1 MAETKTQKIKLL
13 KIWEILNRKTD
24 KEHPISTQEL
34 ISELALLGITCER
47 RTVYADIDSMQSN
60 GYEIK
65 NRRKGHDMVYWVD
78 KRQFDLPEIKI
89 IMDAVQSSKFIP
101 QDKTEEL
108 INKLADLGGSS
119 RTELMKRNAVH
130 FNTVKHSNNDIY
142 IIVDSLERAIENKK
156 KVSFNYFLLNANKV
170 REYKHDKKLYSEEP
184 LAMICDDG
192 NYYLLCYHPDDKCE
206 NDIKTFRVDRIDN
219 ISVLDED
226 ISKEGTKVLNKLK
239 NYPRQAFKMFGGPIC
254 KVTLQFTEEL
264 LGVVYNKFGE
274 DTQIRQSDNKLTATV
289 QVQISPT
296 FFGWLMQFPADMRI
310 IAPEEL
316 KKQFREWVSL
326 AMEGES

>member
-119 RTELMKRNAVH
+119 RTELMKRNAIH
-130 FNTVKHSNNDIY
+130 FNTVKHSNGAVY
-142 IIVDSLERAIENKK
+142 EIVDSLEHAIENKK
-156 KVSFNYFLLNANKV
+156 KVSFNYFLLNANGR
-170 REYKHDKKLYSEEP
+170 REYKHDKKLYIEEP
-184 LAMICDDG
+184 LAMICDEG
-192 NYYLLCYHPDDKCE
+192 NYYLLCYHNEEEYE
-206 NDIKTFRVDRIDN
+206 NNVKTFRIDRIDN

-226 ISKEGTKVLNKLK
+226 VSKDGIKVLNKLK
-239 NYPRQAFKMFGGPIC
+239 NYPRQAFKMFGGPLC
-254 KVTLQFTEEL
+254 KVTLQFTEKL
-264 LGVVYNKFGE
+264 IGVIFNKFGE
-274 DTQIRQSDNKLTATV
+274 DTPIRKVDDRFTATV
-289 QVQISPT
+289 QVQVSPT
-296 FFGWLMQFPADMRI
+296 FFGWLMQFPTDMKI
-310 IAPEEL
+310 MAPEEL
-316 KKQFREWVSL
+316 KDQYKEWIKHGL
-326 AMEGES
+326 E